1 MAGTNLAELDRGR
14 RRRLLARCGAVLFV
28 GAGVL
33 TLLTEFVD
41 APGLHRA
48 GTATVGILAV
58 VAGIAVWL
66 APWERWPDWASLVLV
81 PPALALIAVGNVLG
95 PRTAYD
101 YGVYF
106 MVVHV
111 WIGLA
116 HRPRTSLFVA
126 PLTTLAYALP
136 LAFIAADPM
145 SAVASGIVVVPLCA
159 LVGEAVSWVTR
170 QLDATEVNRRV
181 LEDALEREHEVH
193 ARLKDVHA
201 RLESSEHRYRA
212 LVEQMPAIT
221 YVDAVDEQSTTLY
234 ISPQIEPL
242 IGYHPAEWMAD
253 PALWSRLLHPDDR
266 EEAMRLHRR
275 SNETREPFR
284 AEYRMIARDGSCVW
298 VRDEAT
304 CVDDPWGRI
313 WQGVLVDI
321 TARKRAELD
330 LEFLAYHDR
339 VTGLPNRAFFEQHL
353 DLALA
358 RARRSGETVAVCS
371 VDLDKFKLVNDT
383 LGHAAG
389 DDFLREVAGRLHHAL
404 REGDVVARV
413 GGDEFLV
420 LMPFLAQAAG
430 GSAVEHGGGNEGAA
444 AMLRDTLSTRLAAAL
459 ELPFVLSDMEF
470 HMSASTGVGLYPFDG
485 GDGHALMKQAD
496 AAMYRNKRERSGFA
510 SVDGRNAGTGDLSLA
525 SRLRRAAREGAWELH
540 YQPIIELVTGATVGA
555 EALLRW
561 NDPVHGSVQPNV
573 FIPLAEELGLIST
586 VGGWVVDEL
595 TRQCTLWR
603 EEGLL
608 DRLSCVTFNV
618 SPRELWHPALA
629 ARLDGL
635 VAAVGRPDVLV
646 LEITE
651 SALGMDPERAQAV
664 LQDIRRRGVRI
675 ALDDFG
681 TGFSSLARLR
691 SLPIDVVKIDR
702 DFVQDIEADPSARS
716 VLRSVIRLAL
726 SLGMVPLAEGVETPE
741 QLEYVMQEGCPLVQG
756 HLFRPAIAPEEFTR
770 WLRADAA
777 SRHEVEVYEPLA
789 SAKSV

>member
-1 MAGTNLAELDRGR
+1 
-14 RRRLLARCGAVLFV
+14 
-28 GAGVL
+28 
-33 TLLTEFVD
+33 
-41 APGLHRA
+41 
-48 GTATVGILAV
+48 
-58 VAGIAVWL
+58 
-66 APWERWPDWASLVLV
+66 
-81 PPALALIAVGNVLG
+81 
-95 PRTAYD
+95 
-101 YGVYF
+101 
-106 MVVHV
+106 
-111 WIGLA
+111 
-116 HRPRTSLFVA
+116 
-126 PLTTLAYALP
+126 
-136 LAFIAADPM
+136 
-145 SAVASGIVVVPLCA
+145 
-159 LVGEAVSWVTR
+159 
-170 QLDATEVNRRV
+170 
-181 LEDALEREHEVH
+181 
-193 ARLKDVHA
+193 
-201 RLESSEHRYRA
+201 
-212 LVEQMPAIT
+212 MPAIT
-221 YVDAVDEQSTTLY
+221 YVDAVDDQSTTLY
-234 ISPQIEPL
+234 ISPQIESL
-242 IGYHPAEWMAD
+242 IGYHPAEWTSD
-253 PALWSRLLHPDDR
+253 PDLWSRLLHPDDR
-266 EEAMRLHRR
+266 DDVVLQHRR
-275 SNETREPFR
+275 SNQTRDPFR
-284 AEYRMIARDGSCVW
+284 AEYRMIARDGRCVW
-298 VRDEAT
+298 VRDEAM
-304 CVDDPWGRI
+304 CVDDPWRGRI

-430 GSAVEHGGGNEGAA
+430 GTTVEQGGGNEGAA

-459 ELPFVLSDMEF
+459 ELPFMLADMEF
-470 HMSASTGVGLYPFDG
+470 HMSASIGVGLFPLDG
-485 GDGHALMKQAD
+485 EDGHALMKRAD
-496 AAMYRNKRERSGFA
+496 SAMYRNKRERSGFA
-510 SVDGRNAGTGDLSLA
+510 SVDGGNAGSGDLSLA
-525 SRLRRAAREGAWELH
+525 SRLRRAAGEGAWELH

-561 NDPVHGSVQPNV
+561 NDPVHGSVEPSV
-573 FIPLAEELGLIST
+573 FIPMAEELGLIST

-629 ARLDGL
+629 ARLEGL

-651 SALGMDPERAQAV
+651 SALGMDPGRAQAV

-702 DFVQDIEADPSARS
+702 GFVQDVEADPSARS

-726 SLGMVPLAEGVETPE
+726 SLGMVPLAEGVETPA
-741 QLEYVMQEGCPLVQG
+741 QLDYVMQEGCPLVQG
-756 HLFRPAIAPEEFTR
+756 HLFRPAIAPDEFTR

-777 SRHEVEVYEPLA
+777 SHHEFESYAPVV
-789 SAKSV
+789 SAKSG

>member
-1 MAGTNLAELDRGR
+1 MADTDLAGLGRDR
-14 RRRLLARCGAVLFV
+14 RRRLLARFAAMLFM
-28 GAGVL
+28 GAGAL
-33 TLLTEFVD
+33 TIVTAFV
-41 APGLHRA
+41 AVPNPNRLQ
-48 GTATVGILAV
+48 TVAV
-58 VAGIAVWL
+58 GVIAVAGGIAIWF
-66 APWERWPDWASLVLV
+66 APWERWPDNASLVLV
-81 PPALALIAVGNVLG
+81 PPALALIAVGNMFG
-95 PRTAYD
+95 PRTTYD
-101 YGVYF
+101 YAVYF

-116 HRPRTSLFVA
+116 HPPRTSFLVA

-136 LAFIAADPM
+136 LPFIAQDPTA
-145 SAVASGIVVVPLCA
+145 AVASGIVVVPLCA
-159 LVGEAVSWVTR
+159 IVGEAVSWVTR
-170 QLDATEVNRRV
+170 QLDTTEVNRRD
-181 LEDALEREHEVH
+181 LENALARERSMLARLQDVH
-193 ARLKDVHA
+193 ARLQDVHT

-212 LVEQMPAIT
+212 LVEQMPAVT
-221 YVDAVDEQSTTLY
+221 YIDAVDAPSSTIY
-234 ISPQIEPL
+234 ISPQIEEL
-242 IGYHPAEWMAD
+242 VGYEPAQWTAEPD
-253 PALWSRLLHPDDR
+253 LWNRMLHPDDR
-266 EEAMRLHRR
+266 EEVQRLHHA
-275 SNETREPFR
+275 SNDSQGTFR

-304 CVDDPWGRI
+304 CVEDPRRGRI

-321 TARKRAELD
+321 TARKRAEAD

-430 GSAVEHGGGNEGAA
+430 GPAAEQGGGNEGAA
-444 AMLRDTLSTRLAAAL
+444 AMLRDTLSTRLAASL
-459 ELPFVLSDMEF
+459 ERPFVLSDMEF
-470 HMSASTGVGLYPFDG
+470 HMSASIGVGLFPLDG
-485 GDGHALMKQAD
+485 ADGHGLMKQAD

-510 SVDGRNAGTGDLSLA
+510 SVDGRNGSQGDLSLA
-525 SRLRRAAREGAWELH
+525 SRLRRAASEGAWELH
-540 YQPIIELVTGATVGA
+540 YQPIVELVTGATVGA

-561 NDPVHGSVQPNV
+561 NDPVHGQVEPNV
-573 FIPLAEELGLIST
+573 FIPMAEELGLIST

-595 TRQCTLWR
+595 TRQCSLWR
-603 EEGLL
+603 EAGLL

-618 SPRELWHPALA
+618 SPRELWHPALTE
-629 ARLDGL
+629 RLDRL
-635 VAAVGRPDVLV
+635 VAAVGRPDLLV

-664 LQDIRRRGVRI
+664 LQDLRRRGVRI

-681 TGFSSLARLR
+681 TGFSSLTRLR
-691 SLPIDVVKIDR
+691 NLPIDIVKIDR
-702 DFVQDIEADPSARS
+702 GFLEDVETDASARS

-726 SLGMVPLAEGVETPE
+726 SLGMVPLAEGVETID
-741 QLEYVMQEGCPLVQG
+741 QLEYVTQEGCPLVQG
-756 HLFRPAIAPEEFTR
+756 HLFRPAIDAASFTD
-770 WLRADAA
+770 WLRADVA
-777 SRHEVEVYEPLA
+777 SREVV
-789 SAKSV
+789 

>member
-1 MAGTNLAELDRGR
+1 MAGTNLAELGRDRR
-14 RRRLLARCGAVLFV
+14 LRLLARFAAILFAGV
-28 GAGVL
+28 GAL
-33 TLLTEFVD
+33 TIVTAFLAV
-41 APGLHRA
+41 PGLDHL
-48 GTATVGILAV
+48 GTAAVGALAIV
-58 VAGIAVWL
+58 GGVGVWF
-66 APWERWPDWASLVLV
+66 APWERWPDNASLLLV
-81 PPALALIAVGNVLG
+81 PPALALIALGNVFG
-95 PRTAYD
+95 ARTPYD

-116 HRPRTSLFVA
+116 HPPRTSFFVA

-136 LAFIAADPM
+136 LPFIAVDPTA
-145 SAVASGIVVVPLCA
+145 AVASGIVVVPLCA
-159 LVGEAVSWVTR
+159 IVGEAVSWVTR
-170 QLDATEVNRRV
+170 QLDATEVNRRELEASLDRERSV
-181 LEDALEREHEVH
+181 L
-193 ARLKDVHA
+193 ARLQDVHG

-212 LVEQMPAIT
+212 LVEQMPAVT
-221 YVDAVDEQSTTLY
+221 YIDAVDEASSTIY
-234 ISPQIEPL
+234 ISPQIESL
-242 IGYHPAEWMAD
+242 VGYDPASWTAD
-253 PALWSRLLHPDDR
+253 PDLWGRILHPDDR
-266 EEAMRLHRR
+266 DEVLLLHRR
-275 SNETREPFR
+275 SNETMEPFR
-284 AEYRMIARDGSCVW
+284 AEYRMIALDGSCVW

-304 CVDDPWGRI
+304 CVEDPRRGRI
-313 WQGVLVDI
+313 WQGVLVDT
-321 TARKRAELD
+321 TARKRAEAD

-371 VDLDKFKLVNDT
+371 IDLDKFKLVNDT

-430 GSAVEHGGGNEGAA
+430 GSTAEQGGGIEGAA
-444 AMLRDTLSTRLAAAL
+444 ALLRDTLSTRLAATL
-459 ELPFVLSDMEF
+459 EQPFVLSDMEF
-470 HMSASTGVGLYPFDG
+470 HMSASIGVGLHPTDG
-485 GDGHALMKQAD
+485 EDAHTLTKRAD

-510 SVDGRNAGTGDLSLA
+510 SVDGRRGAEGDLSLA
-525 SRLRRAAREGAWELH
+525 SRLRKAASEGAWELH

-561 NDPVHGSVQPNV
+561 NDPVHGSVEPGV
-573 FIPLAEELGLIST
+573 FIPMAEELGLIST

-595 TRQCTLWR
+595 TRQVKIGR
-603 EEGLL
+603 ADGLL
-608 DRLSCVTFNV
+608 DQLSCVTFNV
-618 SPRELWHPALA
+618 SPRELWHPALTE
-629 ARLDGL
+629 RLDRL
-635 VAAVGRPDVLV
+635 VAAAGRPDLLV

-664 LQDIRRRGVRI
+664 LQDLRRRGVRI

-681 TGFSSLARLR
+681 TGFSSLTRLR

-702 DFVQDIEADPSARS
+702 GFLQDVEVDASARS

-726 SLGMVPLAEGVETPE
+726 SLGMVPLAEGVETID
-741 QLEYVMQEGCPLVQG
+741 QLEYVTQEGCPLVQG
-756 HLFRPAIAPEEFTR
+756 HLFRPAIDPAEFTA
-770 WLRADAA
+770 WLRADVA
-777 SRHEVEVYEPLA
+777 SRHVV
-789 SAKSV
+789 